1 MNAHL
6 NSEGSLFTGSIVAI
20 VTPMLASELFEQGDR
35 GAASDC
41 AVDWSAYKAL
51 IEWHISQGTSGIV
64 PVGTT
69 GESATLTIEEHLAVI
84 RFTVEQVKQRVPV
97 IAGTGGNATQE
108 VVHLSR
114 QAVLA
119 GADACLVV
127 TPYYNRPTQEGMF
140 RHYAYIAEQIPVP
153 VVLYNVPPRTA
164 SDLLPETVARL
175 SQIDN
180 IVGIKEASGDPT
192 RVSQILDS
200 SDSSFFVL
208 SGEDAQTLEM
218 MDRGASGTISVSA
231 NIAPKL
237 VAEMCEAHL
246 SGNRERA
253 GELDG
258 LLQPLHKVMFID
270 PNPSPAKWAL
280 FEMGKIQSGIR
291 LPMLPMD
298 AGKRAELFACLE
310 SLGLL

>member
-1 MNAHL
+1 MNSHPYSRDSHL
-6 NSEGSLFTGSIVAI
+6 TGSIVAI
-20 VTPMLASELFEQGDR
+20 VTPMLASELFVQGDM
-35 GAASDC
+35 GAATDV
-41 AVDWSAYKAL
+41 AVDWSALKAL
-51 IEWHISQGTSGIV
+51 IEWHIAQGTSGIV

-69 GESATLTIEEHLAVI
+69 GESATLTVEEHLEVI

-108 VVHLSR
+108 AVHLSR

-127 TPYYNRPTQEGMF
+127 TPYYNRPTQEGMY
-140 RHYAYIAEQIPVP
+140 RHFAFIAEQIPVP
-153 VVLYNVPPRTA
+153 IVLYNVPPRTA

-175 SQIDN
+175 SEIKS

-192 RVSQILDS
+192 RVSQILELS
-200 SDSSFFVL
+200 NSNFFVL
-208 SGEDAQTLEM
+208 SGEDAQTLDM
-218 MDRGASGTISVSA
+218 MDRGACGTISVSA
-231 NIAPKL
+231 NVAPRL
-237 VAEMCEAHL
+237 VAEMCQAHL
-246 SGNRERA
+246 AGNRERA
-253 GELDG
+253 GELDN
-258 LLQPLHKVMFID
+258 LLQPLHKVLFID

-298 AGKRAELFACLE
+298 ADKRVELVACLK
-310 SLGLL
+310 SLGLI